1 MNAADRLAQ
10 IEARAQA
17 ATEGPWTW
25 DAHRVP
31 TLSGRAGDPATYAYD
46 VEVVEAEHSGEC
58 GCRSA
63 CTLDLH
69 VSPDDAEFIA
79 HARTDVPALT
89 AALRAVLDRH
99 ADDGEGFCRCCEFVW
114 PCWTVRDI
122 EEALR

>member
-1 MNAADRLAQ
+1 MTGDRLAQ
-10 IEARAQA
+10 IEARANA
-17 ATEGPWTW
+17 ATEGPWRSDRWEDFTG
-25 DAHRVP
+25 RE
-31 TLSGRAGDPATYAYD
+31 TTYSISGDT
-46 VEVVEAEHSGEC
+46 EVSPLVHE
-58 GCRSA
+58 
-63 CTLDLH
+63 
-69 VSPDDAEFIA
+69 PDDAEFIA